1 MTAGF
6 LGSQGKVFGDRLR
19 QQRSDTDAAAEAFF
33 QQRDQ
38 LDATLLTSTISSQL
52 AAVEQQWQQN
62 QSLRDQVD
70 LLSVATPEAL
80 GHYTG
85 LIAC

>member
-1 MTAGF
+1 M
-6 LGSQGKVFGDRLR
+6 
-19 QQRSDTDAAAEAFF
+19 
-33 QQRDQ
+33 
-38 LDATLLTSTISSQL
+38 

-85 LIAC
+85 LNSLLMVLVGGVIVKSGV